1 MMIKSLGFIALACLL
16 FPAVALAEY
25 NNFRCG
31 REIVSLDDTSG
42 KVFMECGE
50 PTWKE
55 MVGYRDGLLDTQL
68 WYYNCG
74 SSDFL
79 YVLRFVGGRLK
90 EIESQGYG
98 TGQSDCYG
106 PRTRR

>member
-1 MMIKSLGFIALACLL
+1 MKKLFSVALVCLL
-16 FPAVALAEY
+16 FSSVASASEY

-31 REIVSLDDTSG
+31 TEVISVGDTTG
-42 KVFMECGE
+42 KVFMECGD
-50 PTWKE
+50 PSWKE
-55 MVGYRDGLLDTQL
+55 SVGYTDGFLDTQL

-74 SSDFL
+74 GNDFL

-106 PRTRR
+106 PRRR

>member
-1 MMIKSLGFIALACLL
+1 MKIPVLLAAICLL
-16 FPAVALAEY
+16 HASTAPASEY

-31 REIVSLDDTSG
+31 AEVVSLGDFTG

-50 PTWKE
+50 PSWKE
-55 MVGYRDGLLDTQL
+55 SVGYTDGLLENQV

-74 SSDFL
+74 TDDFL

-90 EIESQGYG
+90 KIESQGYG
-98 TGQSDCYG
+98 SGSSDCCG
-106 PRTRR
+106 PRNR